1 MDISIVFSYFHNLTC
16 NVVLMV
22 QYVNRCELC
31 SSVEVLL
38 SSTDYL
44 LFSFYPLRKEILQI
58 SSFLITSNPQERAC

>member
-22 QYVNRCELC
+22 QYVNWCELC

-38 SSTDYL
+38 SSTGYL
-44 LFSFYPLRKEILQI
+44 LFAFYPLRKRSYKFQV
-58 SSFLITSNPQERAC
+58 FLITSNPQERAC